1 MFNKYYQ
8 VKSCYER
15 ENKDTKKKEVV
26 VVWQE
31 IKGKGLLSSYS
42 NYFILTPDEF
52 IKKFGSKSQDDE
64 FNKGLERENFEVWV
78 NYSFEVHGLVDR
90 LPDDLKK

>member
-15 ENKDTKKKEVV
+15 ENKDTKKKEFV

-31 IKGKGLLSSYS
+31 IKWKWLLASYS
-42 NYFILTPDEF
+42 NYFTLTPEEF
-52 IKKFGSKSQDDE
+52 IKKFWSKAKDDLY
-64 FNKGLERENFEVWV
+64 NKGLERVRFEVWCDYLYEIHGV
-78 NYSFEVHGLVDR
+78 VDKLPEKFEN
-90 LPDDLKK
+90 

>member
-31 IKGKGLLSSYS
+31 FKWKGLLSSYT
-42 NYFILTPDEF
+42 NYFVLTPEDF
-52 IKKFGSKSQDDE
+52 IKKFWSKIKNDE
-64 FNKGLERENFEVWV
+64 YNKGLERVPFEVGV
-78 NYSFEVHGLVDR
+78 DYSFDVHWVVDK
-90 LPDDLKK
+90 LPEKFN

>member
-26 VVWQE
+26 IVWQE
-31 IKGKGLLSSYS
+31 IKWKWLLSSYS
-42 NYFILTPDEF
+42 NYFILTPEEF
-52 IKKFGSKSQDDE
+52 IKKFWSKIKNDE
-64 FNKGLERENFEVWV
+64 FNKWLERSYFEVWV
-78 NYSFEVHGLVDR
+78 EYAFDVHGVVDKV
-90 LPDDLKK
+90 PEK